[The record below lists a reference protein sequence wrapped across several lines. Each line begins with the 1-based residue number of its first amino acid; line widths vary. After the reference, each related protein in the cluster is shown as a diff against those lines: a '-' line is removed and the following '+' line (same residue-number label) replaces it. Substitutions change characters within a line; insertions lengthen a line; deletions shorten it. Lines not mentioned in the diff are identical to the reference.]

1 MFLQNCKDL
10 VRSEHNSG
18 SDGCVVSCDDD
29 DVGGDDD
36 EKKIMDIE
44 VEEETDVETQQA
56 ASDMT
61 FLAENFKHEV
71 SLPCVHYKRFFMKM
85 LGDID
90 HQSFPSLSVSHPR
103 EKIVLWRMKFGPSFH
118 NISGHCL

>member
-1 MFLQNCKDL
+1 M
-10 VRSEHNSG
+10 RSEHDSG

-44 VEEETDVETQQA
+44 VEEENDVETQQA

-61 FLAENFKHEV
+61 FLAENLKHEV
-71 SLPCVHYKRFFMKM
+71 SLPCVHYKRVFTKM
-85 LGDID
+85 LDNLD
-90 HQSFPSLSVSHPR
+90 RHSFPSLSVGS
-103 EKIVLWRMKFGPSFH
+103 ST
-118 NISGHCL
+118 